1 MEIYVTLNE
10 DNNIE
15 IQFDKDLYTWLEVA
29 KILLDA
35 GNIALLASAGN
46 KK

>member
-1 MEIYVTLNE
+1 MEIYITLNE

-15 IQFDKDLYTWLEVA
+15 IQFDKALYTWLEVA
-29 KILLDA
+29 KTLLAA
-35 GNIALLASAGN
+35 GNIALLASASD